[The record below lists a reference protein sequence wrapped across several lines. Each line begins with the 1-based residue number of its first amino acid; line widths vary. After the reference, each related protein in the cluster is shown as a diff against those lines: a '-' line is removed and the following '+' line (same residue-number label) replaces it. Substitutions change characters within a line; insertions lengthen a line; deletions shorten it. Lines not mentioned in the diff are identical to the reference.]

1 MTSVANIL
9 LWLHKPSS
17 FNRAANRII
26 LTLLL
31 AIVVGC
37 GARPEIIQL
46 EGTKMGTSYRIT
58 VVADQLAPDDL
69 HQRIDDLLSTVDN
82 SMSTYK
88 SDSELSRFN
97 RLPVGQQMQ
106 ISPEFARVLQISR
119 DIWQRSGGA
128 FDPTIGPLV
137 DLWGF
142 GPTLSD
148 NTAPSAQQVSVALE
162 STGFQHIVLAQ
173 QQLSKR
179 HPVQLDLSAVAKGYA
194 VDLVADLLE
203 MLALPDY
210 LVEVGGEIRVSGLN
224 PDGQPWRIAIE
235 QPTLISSVDR
245 IISVADR
252 SVATSGDYRNYFEQ
266 QGTRYSHILDPRT
279 GSPIQHNLAS
289 VTVLAASC
297 AEADAW
303 ATAFLVMGPEQSRI
317 LADKLGIPIYLLVG
331 RGDTFEHMKSDQFA
345 PYMQQAEP
353 I

>member
-9 LWLHKPSS
+9 LWLSELCK
-17 FNRAANRII
+17 FNRSANWMLLSLS
-26 LTLLL
+26 LTLTL
-31 AIVVGC
+31 GC

-69 HQRIDDLLSTVDN
+69 HQRIDDLLSVVDN

-88 SDSELSRFN
+88 SHSELSRFN
-97 RLPVGQQMQ
+97 RLPVGQPMQ

-142 GPTLSD
+142 GPTPSD
-148 NTAPSAQQVSVALE
+148 NTAPSAQQVSAALE
-162 STGFQHIVLAQ
+162 NTGFQHIVLVD
-173 QQLSKR
+173 QQLSKNY
-179 HPVQLDLSAVAKGYA
+179 PVELDLSAVAKGYA

-266 QGTRYSHILDPRT
+266 QGVRYAHILDPRT
-279 GSPIQHNLAS
+279 GSPIKHNLAS

-303 ATAFLVMGPEQSRI
+303 ATAFLVMGPEQSLA
-317 LADKLGIPIYLLVG
+317 LADKLAIPTYLLVG
-331 RGDTFEHMKSDQFA
+331 RGDTFEPMESAQFA